1 MEFKPYDYQKKG
13 IEWILTH
20 PRCTL
25 LWEMGLGKSV
35 VTMTAIQQLIDDCE
49 ISRTLVVAPK
59 KVAETTWSTEAEK
72 WEHLHDLKVVWL
84 WRKKPMCM

>member
-1 MEFKPYDYQKKG
+1 MIFRPYDYQKKG

-35 VTMTAIQQLIDDCE
+35 VTMTALQQLIDDCE
-49 ISRTLVVAPK
+49 ISRTLVVALK
-59 KVAETTWSTEAEK
+59 GSRNHMEYGGGKVGASA
-72 WEHLHDLKVVWL
+72 
-84 WRKKPMCM
+84 RPAGG